1 MRAELMADLKPSRP
15 PRGPQTPGPAAAERP
30 GLAARRVAFTAVAEV
45 IRRGASLDDVLG
57 RPSGLEPRDDAL
69 ARAIAVTTFRRFGTI
84 WAALEARLAKGIP
97 DDERAFALLAIGAAQ
112 ILFLDVPDHS
122 AVDLSVALARSEPN
136 LSHVAGLANAVLRRV
151 SREYAEILKE
161 AEAPIIDAPSWL
173 AQRWTKIYG
182 PERASGI
189 AAADRLGATVDV
201 TVKSDPAGW
210 AEKLGG
216 TLLPTGSIRLPEK
229 VAITDLPGYEAGEWW
244 VQDAAAALP
253 ARFLAVQPGWR
264 VADLCAAPG
273 GKTAQLA
280 AAGASV
286 IAVDRSAPR
295 LERLKANMTRLG
307 LSVDTVC
314 ADALAFANGPTK
326 VTFDAVL
333 LDAPCT
339 ATGTIRR
346 HPDVAW
352 TKRAGDLA
360 ALANLQTRLLNHA
373 AGLVRPGGTLVYC
386 VCSLEP
392 EEGESQAITFLERHP
407 EFTRDPI
414 RLEEVGGQAEFLT
427 PDGDFR
433 TAPDLWPSL
442 EGVRPGLDGFF
453 ATRLVRRAA

>member
-1 MRAELMADLKPSRP
+1 MKTDRP
-15 PRGPQTPGPAAAERP
+15 LRGPQVPAGVKAADRP

-84 WAALEARLAKGIP
+84 WTALDGRLSKGIP
-97 DDERAFALLAIGAAQ
+97 EDERAFALLAIGAAQ

-151 SREYAEILKE
+151 AREYAAIL
-161 AEAPIIDAPSWL
+161 ADSEAPIADAPAWL
-173 AQRWTKIYG
+173 AQRWTKAYG

-189 AAADRLGATVDV
+189 AAAHRLGATVDV
-201 TVKSDPAGW
+201 SVKSDPVGW
-210 AEKLGG
+210 AERLGG
-216 TLLPTGSIRLPEK
+216 TLLSTGSIRLPEK
-229 VAITDLPGYEAGEWW
+229 VAITELPGYEAGEWW

-253 ARFLAVQPGWR
+253 ARLLGVKPGWR

-280 AAGASV
+280 AAGAEV
-286 IAVDRSAPR
+286 VAVDRSAPR
-295 LERLKANMTRLG
+295 LQRLHANMNRLG
-307 LSVDTVC
+307 LKAETVC
-314 ADALAFANGPTK
+314 ADAIAFTLGAGRPA
-326 VTFDAVL
+326 FDAVL

-352 TKRAGDLA
+352 TKRAGDLS
-360 ALANLQTRLLNHA
+360 ALMNLQRRLLDHA

-392 EEGESQAITFLERHP
+392 EEGESQAATFLSRHP
-407 EFTRDPI
+407 DFERAPI
-414 RLEEVGGQAEFLT
+414 GAGEIGGEAAFLT
-427 PDGDFR
+427 EEGDLR
-433 TAPDLWPSL
+433 TTPDLWPAL
-442 EGVRPGLDGFF
+442 EGNRPGLDGFF
-453 ATRLVRRAA
+453 ATRLVRKAA